1 MHNKNMRQHF
11 QNTPARE
18 KRYTMRFGKIFL
30 GFLVSS
36 LGIAEVKALIV
47 VERIETGVT
56 LL

>member
-1 MHNKNMRQHF
+1 MRQHF